1 MTDAI
6 YPGSFDPL
14 TNGHLDLIER
24 GSRLFSRLY
33 VAVARNLG
41 KQPLFSAD
49 ERVAMLQEEIGDR
62 FPNVEVTT
70 LDGLVVDFA
79 RAHGIDCLLRGLRT
93 VSDFEYELQMALT
106 NRDLSKDLET
116 VFVMPTL
123 RYTYLSAKL
132 IRETVALGAD
142 MSHLIPATVQEK
154 LRERLAALDSN
165 REQGHGA

>member
-1 MTDAI
+1 MTDAL

-24 GSRLFSRLY
+24 GSRLFSRLF

-41 KQPLFSAD
+41 KQPLFTAD

-62 FPNVEVTT
+62 LPNVEVTT

-79 RAHGIDCLLRGLRT
+79 RAHGIGCLLRGLRT

-123 RYTYLSAKL
+123 RYTYLSARL

-142 MSHLIPATVQEK
+142 MSHLIPTTVQEK
-154 LRERLAALDSN
+154 LRERLRVLDLK
-165 REQGHGA
+165 REQDHGA